1 MIIDVHAHALSPQLA
16 REYARD
22 PHSVI
27 EEPEPGVFAIRGY
40 GPIDPPAY
48 DLETR
53 LASLRDRKVDLQL
66 ISAPMFPGVGMAE
79 DVAGARRINHSTARL
94 ASESEGALIGLA
106 VSPLAEPAQAAHE
119 LRRAVETYGFHAAHL
134 STTAAGRPL
143 DGPEYEE
150 FWTVMEELQL
160 FAVMHPMTGATRE
173 SLNPYSLVA
182 LIDWPQETAIA
193 VSRMIFSGLLERHP
207 DLRICLCHGG
217 GTLPYLSGRMDRGYD
232 APQYEANP
240 DCRAHISAPP
250 STYLRRFYF
259 DSLVGADTPLRFLID
274 LVGADRVM
282 FGTDYPFEIGDA
294 EGTHALPT
302 INALPA
308 GDRDRILGGN
318 AAAALKRAGLELRE
332 SPGAVRAQA
341 HRNSA
346 GSER

>member
-207 DLRICLCHGG
+207 NLQICLCHGG

-308 GDRDRILGGN
+308 DDRDRILGGN